1 MRADN
6 ILLVAICSAA
16 VAAAVAIAWRGRSL
30 PVVALRDTPTSPSS
44 AAVDALRTLAC
55 VLTAGFVAGLLVVG
69 FGGRL
74 VMRVLAATS
83 GGGAQGR
90 TTDAGE
96 RVGEITLGGSIGF
109 FIFAGLLIPLASSIV
124 FIPLRRVLPRTS
136 WIAGSLFGL
145 VLLATFGVSDPLSPD
160 NVDFVILSPTWLAV
174 TLVCLTALLFG
185 VTFSALVAR
194 LDATLAALDQL
205 RSDAPRRRKLPN
217 LSLVW
222 LLIALPLAVPATVY
236 VVGRAIVHGRL
247 APTIESSPLRLAG
260 YAVATIGAI
269 AAATAVYAALAD
281 IV

>member
-6 ILLVAICSAA
+6 VLLVAICSAA
-16 VAAAVAIAWRGRSL
+16 VIAAATIAWRGRSL
-30 PVVALRDTPTSPSS
+30 PVIAPRDTPTSPSS
-44 AAVDALRTLAC
+44 AAFDALRTLAC

-74 VMRVLAATS
+74 VMRALAATS
-83 GGGAQGR
+83 GSSAQGR

-109 FIFAGLLIPLASSIV
+109 LIFAGLLIPLASSIV

-136 WIAGSLFGL
+136 WIAGSLLGL
-145 VLLATFGVSDPLSPD
+145 LLLATFGVSDPLSPD
-160 NVDFVILSPTWLAV
+160 NVDFVILTPTWLAV
-174 TLVCLTALLFG
+174 TLVCLTAVLFG
-185 VTFSALVAR
+185 VTFSAIVAR
-194 LDATLAALDQL
+194 LDATLVPLDQL
-205 RSDAPRRRKLPN
+205 RSDAPRRRKVPN

-236 VVGRAIVHGRL
+236 VVGRAILHGRL
-247 APTIESSPLRLAG
+247 APTIDSSPLRLAG
-260 YAVATIGAI
+260 YAVVTVGAI
-269 AAATAVYAALAD
+269 AAASAVYAALTD

>member
-1 MRADN
+1 MRVDN
-6 ILLVAICSAA
+6 VLLVVIC
-16 VAAAVAIAWRGRSL
+16 AAAVATAATIAWRGRSR
-30 PVVALRDTPTSPSS
+30 PVAALRDPPTRPSS
-44 AAVDALRTLAC
+44 AAFDALRTLAC
-55 VLTAGFVAGLLVVG
+55 ALTAGFVAGLLVVG

-83 GGGAQGR
+83 GTGAQGR
-90 TTDAGE
+90 FTDAGE

-124 FIPLRRVLPRTS
+124 FIPLRRILPRTS

-145 VLLATFGVSDPLSPD
+145 LLLATFGVSDPLSPD

-185 VTFSALVAR
+185 VTFSAIVAS
-194 LDATLAALDQL
+194 LDATLVPLDQL
-205 RSDAPRRRKLPN
+205 RSDAPLRRKLPN

-236 VVGRAIVHGRL
+236 VVGRAILHGRL
-247 APTIESSPLRLAG
+247 APAVESSPLRLAG
-260 YAVATIGAI
+260 YAVVVVGAI
-269 AAATAVYAALAD
+269 AAVGAVYAALAD

>member
-6 ILLVAICSAA
+6 VLLVVICAAA
-16 VAAAVAIAWRGRSL
+16 VAAAAAIAWRGRRL
-30 PVVALRDTPTSPSS
+30 PVVAPRDTPPTPFS
-44 AAVDALRTLAC
+44 AAFDALRTLAC

-90 TTDAGE
+90 FTDAGE

-109 FIFAGLLIPLASSIV
+109 FIFAGLLIPLASSLV
-124 FIPLRRVLPRTS
+124 FIPLRRILPGQA
-136 WIAGSLFGL
+136 WISGSLFGL
-145 VLLATFGVSDPLSPD
+145 LLLATFGVSDPLSPD

-174 TLVCLTALLFG
+174 ALVCVTALLFG

-194 LDATLAALDQL
+194 LDATLVPLDQL
-205 RSDAPRRRKLPN
+205 RSDAPRRRKLAN

-222 LLIALPLAVPATVY
+222 LLIALPLAAPATAY
-236 VVGRAIVHGRL
+236 VVGRAIAHGRL
-247 APTIESSPLRLAG
+247 APTIDSSPLRVAG
-260 YAVATIGAI
+260 YAAAVIGAI
-269 AAATAVYAALAD
+269 VAASAVYGALTD